1 MNDNNEEV
9 FVVNV
14 DTTSE
19 EVEVVNSVDTM
30 IVKVEVTIV
39 DCRVDIEIDS
49 NGIVEV
55 SIGNTVV
62 KVEAIVK
69 SVFKE
74 FFLKLPSDV
83 EFVVKVDDNSVVG
96 NDVEIF
102 VLSFVDD
109 SVVSVLSAV
118 DVIVVRV
125 DWTIVDF
132 SVDITVDN
140 NEEVFV
146 VNVDTTFKEV
156 DIVFNSVDTMIIKVE
171 VTIVDCWV
179 DLEIDSDGIGNTE
192 VKIEIIV
199 KASF

>member
-69 SVFKE
+69 SVFKN
-74 FFLKLPSDV
+74 F
-83 EFVVKVDDNSVVG
+83 
-96 NDVEIF
+96 
-102 VLSFVDD
+102 
-109 SVVSVLSAV
+109 
-118 DVIVVRV
+118 
-125 DWTIVDF
+125 
-132 SVDITVDN
+132 
-140 NEEVFV
+140 
-146 VNVDTTFKEV
+146 
-156 DIVFNSVDTMIIKVE
+156 
-171 VTIVDCWV
+171 
-179 DLEIDSDGIGNTE
+179 
-192 VKIEIIV
+192 
-199 KASF
+199 